1 MALEDEG
8 GGRSSSGGDVLS
20 GREDTTEGRE
30 TEPRSNDDDK
40 CLFRVID
47 RSSAEMI
54 VFFCLNWSAWLV
66 IIFCCGHEAGILKQ
80 RSRRQHHLKWL

>member
-1 MALEDEG
+1 MALDDEEG
-8 GGRSSSGGDVLS
+8 GGSSSGGDVLS

-30 TEPRSNDDDK
+30 TESRSNDDK
-40 CLFRVID
+40 CLYRVID

-66 IIFCCGHEAGILKQ
+66 IIFCCGHEAGILEQ

>member
-1 MALEDEG
+1 MALG
-8 GGRSSSGGDVLS
+8 GGGSSSGGHDEA
-20 GREDTTEGRE
+20 REDNTEGRE
-30 TEPRSNDDDK
+30 TELRSNDDDK